1 MCSVCGCGEGEVRV
15 AGRPHD
21 ARDGHGAGG
30 EPARPGEA
38 AAQRPPLLHDGHHHH
53 HHHDGDHHHHEGHRH
68 PPSPDGH
75 HHPPHGGRLRLDR
88 IELDL
93 LAKNDRFAAANRARF
108 DALALLAVNLVS
120 SPGAGKTT
128 LLTATAAALG
138 DAASMAVIEGDQET
152 ENDAR
157 RIRESGVPAVQ
168 INTGRVCHLDA
179 HMVGHALDALSPA
192 AGSLL
197 FIENVGNL
205 VCPAAFDLGE
215 HRRVVLLSV
224 TEGDDKPL
232 KYPDL
237 FVAADLVVLNKIDL
251 LPHVDFDM
259 ARCREY
265 ARRTNPEVG
274 ILELSARRGEGL
286 DAWLA
291 WLGRPRKAPATGSPR
306 RHA

>member
-1 MCSVCGCGEGEVRV
+1 M
-15 AGRPHD
+15 H
-21 ARDGHGAGG
+21 HH
-30 EPARPGEA
+30 
-38 AAQRPPLLHDGHHHH
+38 PPLHDRHHHH
-53 HHHDGDHHHHEGHRH
+53 HHHHEGHQPPH
-68 PPSPDGH
+68 PPDAH
-75 HHPPHGGRLRLDR
+75 HPPPPHGGCLRLDR

-93 LAKNDRFAAANRARF
+93 LAKNDRFAAANRTRF

-120 SPGAGKTT
+120 GPGAGKTT

-138 DAASMAVIEGDQET
+138 DADSMAVIEGDQET

-179 HMVGHALDALSPA
+179 HMVGHALDELSPA

-215 HRRVVLLSV
+215 HRRVALLSV

-237 FVAADLVVLNKIDL
+237 FAAADLVILNKIDL
-251 LPHVDFDM
+251 LPHVDFDV

-274 ILELSARRGEGL
+274 ILELSARSGEGV
-286 DAWLA
+286 DEWLA
-291 WLGRPRKAPATGSPR
+291 WLGRPGRAPATGSPGR
-306 RHA
+306 RA